1 MSAKLLWRWQGIS
14 NEGNPLEGVLWADT
28 RPSLI
33 LALEQ
38 RHITPLRINRMRVKA
53 SQWSREK
60 ALKPYINWRRC

>member
-28 RPSLI
+28 RPSLM

-53 SQWSREK
+53 SHWSREK